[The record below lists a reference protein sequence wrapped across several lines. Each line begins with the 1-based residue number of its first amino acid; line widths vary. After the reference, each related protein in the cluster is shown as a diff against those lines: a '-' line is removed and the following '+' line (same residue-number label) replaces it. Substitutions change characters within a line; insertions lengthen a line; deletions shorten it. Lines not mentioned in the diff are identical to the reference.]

1 MKEINN
7 KHQPSNNIFIQN
19 IPNALT
25 CGNIVCGCLGI
36 IQIFKGDLAL
46 ACYLVFIG
54 ALFDFVDGLAA
65 RILNAKSPL
74 GKDLDSLADMTTF
87 GVLPGLMM
95 YYIINLTTKNDLI
108 PFIGILIPVFSAIRL
123 AKFNNDP
130 RQASD
135 FFGLPTPANALFFVS
150 IPLIILFDQSG
161 LKAYIMKPLL
171 LSSFVVIF
179 CLLMVSEMKLF
190 SLKIKSFNFK
200 DNIFI
205 IVLFFIANL
214 LFFYLFFTAIP
225 FIIILYIILSLLKTY
240 LKK

>member
-1 MKEINN
+1 MKRSDQESVHTPNAFVRN
-7 KHQPSNNIFIQN
+7 V
-19 IPNALT
+19 PNALT
-25 CGNIVCGCLGI
+25 CGNIICGCLGI
-36 IQIFKGDLAL
+36 IQTFKGDLAL

-95 YYIINLTTKNDLI
+95 YYVINLATKNDLL
-108 PFIGILIPVFSAIRL
+108 PFAGILIPVFSAIRL

-130 RQASD
+130 RQTSD
-135 FFGLPTPANALFFVS
+135 FYGLPTPANALFFIS
-150 IPLIILFDQSG
+150 IPLIILFDVSG
-161 LKAYIMKPLL
+161 IKAYILNPWLL
-171 LSSFVVIF
+171 LGLIVAF
-179 CLLMVSEMKLF
+179 CLLMVSELKLF
-190 SLKIKSFNFK
+190 SLKIKNLNFK

-205 IVLFFIANL
+205 IILFFAANL
-214 LFFYLFFTAIP
+214 LFYYLFFTAIP
-225 FIIILYIILSLLKTY
+225 FIIILYIILSLVKTY